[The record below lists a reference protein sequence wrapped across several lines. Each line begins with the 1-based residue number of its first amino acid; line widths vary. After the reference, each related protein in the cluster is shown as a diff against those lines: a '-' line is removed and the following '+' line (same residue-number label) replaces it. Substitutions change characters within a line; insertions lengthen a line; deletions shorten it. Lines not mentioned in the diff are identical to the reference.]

1 LLREAGH
8 DVHETTLKVEDFAA
22 ADELFSTGN
31 MSKVIPITKF
41 EDRDLQPGPIA
52 AKARELYWNF
62 AHGVSS

>member
-1 LLREAGH
+1 
-8 DVHETTLKVEDFAA
+8 
-22 ADELFSTGN
+22 

-41 EDRDLQPGPIA
+41 EDRELQPGPIA